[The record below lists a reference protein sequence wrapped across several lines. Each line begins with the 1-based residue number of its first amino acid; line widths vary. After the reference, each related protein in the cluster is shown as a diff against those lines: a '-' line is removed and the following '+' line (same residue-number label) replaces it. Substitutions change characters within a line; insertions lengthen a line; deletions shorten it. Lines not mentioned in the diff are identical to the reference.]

1 MALSPDKSLRGHF
14 HGTPACLAALYR
26 AEGYGEL
33 IDVLKAETFWPYER
47 WAVKALGVLHK
58 RAEAVR
64 FAECSRGPWTSDGDV
79 DALCEEMLL
88 SSGLV
93 DDAYTRYA
101 LRASGERGGDVSR
114 HLPRRCREVPARA
127 SRGDPRRP
135 RRSDPGRRG
144 QVVHGRQGARAPAST
159 SRAVLPPSSSRG
171 DVRRQWSA
179 RLRSIDALPGAPG
192 WSPWGRIGRILCT
205 RGSSGPWSRSCS
217 TARLAH
223 RSRS

>member
-79 DALCEEMLL
+79 DPLCEEMLL

-93 DDAYTRYA
+93 DDAYTRYG
-101 LRASGERGGDVSR
+101 LRANGAGTYLATFRAVARKYPQERPEEIVAGLVAATPGDEGR
-114 HLPRRCREVPARA
+114 WFTAAKELGLPRRPC
-127 SRGDPRRP
+127 
-135 RRSDPGRRG
+135 
-144 QVVHGRQGARAPAST
+144 
-159 SRAVLPPSSSRG
+159 RAVLPPSSNRG

-205 RGSSGPWSRSCS
+205 RGSSGPWSRS
-217 TARLAH
+217 
-223 RSRS
+223 